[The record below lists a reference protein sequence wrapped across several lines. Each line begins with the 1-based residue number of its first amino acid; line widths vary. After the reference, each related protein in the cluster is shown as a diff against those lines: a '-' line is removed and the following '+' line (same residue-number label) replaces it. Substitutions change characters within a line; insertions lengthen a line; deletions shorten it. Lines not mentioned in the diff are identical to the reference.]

1 MIENILTFIWIWIV
15 AFLPILLWGYFFWYI
30 DDDYFNKKRFGL
42 GILAGGLSV
51 FPVLYLGNI
60 IEEFWLQAGNI
71 FFQVH
76 ALETLSGIFGVFI
89 SFLILLFV
97 FSLVPFLFFYLTP
110 ISKEKLKIYLQRFFI
125 FSLYFILISFGFYLL
140 HLAFENIGFLQKST
154 NVSLSFWEVVFNSF
168 KLVVF
173 YYLLIGILEELS
185 KFLFFSYSKHFFIT
199 SVRQWVMY
207 GIFIALGFA
216 FIENILYFQSLF
228 EKYGFG
234 KELVSTFFLRNIFS
248 VFLHIL
254 CSSIFAYYFST
265 LYLKYKNNYNFEF
278 IKVMFF
284 GFLFALLFHALFDIF
299 LTFQVTIFIFFYI
312 VWGYFY
318 LTYILY
324 KE

>member
-1 MIENILTFIWIWIV
+1 MIEYILTFVWIWIV
-15 AFLPILLWGYFFWYI
+15 AFLPILLWGYFFGYI
-30 DDDYFNKKRFGL
+30 DDDDFNKKRFWL

-60 IEEFWLQAGNI
+60 IESFWLHAGNI

-76 ALETLSGIFGVFI
+76 ALKTLGGIFEVFV

-97 FSLVPFLFFYLTP
+97 FSLIPFLFFYLTP

-125 FSLYFILISFGFYLL
+125 FSLYFILISFWFYLL
-140 HLAFENIGFLQKST
+140 HFAFDNIWFFQKDT
-154 NVSLSFWEVVFNSF
+154 DISLSFWEVIFNSF
-168 KLVVF
+168 KLVIF

-185 KFLFFSYSKHFFIT
+185 KFLFFSYSKHFVIT
-199 SVRQWVMY
+199 SVRQWVLY

-228 EKYGFG
+228 EKYWFG
-234 KELVSTFFLRNIFS
+234 KELISTFFLRNIFS

-254 CSSIFAYYFST
+254 CSSIFAYYFSI
-265 LYLKYKNNYNFEF
+265 LYLKYKNSYNFEF
-278 IKVMFF
+278 IKVMFLWF
-284 GFLFALLFHALFDIF
+284 FLSLLFHALFDIF

-312 VWGYFY
+312 IGGYFY